1 MIVRARLAS
10 RLNAGGRMLAAVACA
25 CVIGLAAAPHARA
38 GDLDRAYAAL
48 RGGTAKLDDVRAIGL
63 GAAQGDPVAAEVLG
77 WLFATGTV
85 IRQDPVRAVGWYV
98 RAASRGAPNALENA
112 RIVMARLNPAE
123 RARLDPTWTRYV
135 QSASVQATAPVIRRF
150 GRNAGPGPRASTIP
164 ADRLA
169 VVQMVE
175 AATAGTNVTPS
186 LAKAVAKVESNFRAD
201 AVSSA
206 GARGVMQI
214 MPSTAAGEFGAHPDT
229 LWDARYNAVL
239 GVRYLDSL
247 ITRYGA
253 VDIALS
259 HYNGG
264 SSVGPPGNARVTPW
278 TRDYVDAVLAWERVF
293 AGRAPGEPSPL
304 PMSQVSPEK
313 TPTAGP
319 IVHNVRP
326 AQSRPRVRIIRPSY

>member
-1 MIVRARLAS
+1 MTVRARLAS
-10 RLNAGGRMLAAVACA
+10 RLKAGGRLLAVAACACMLGAAVAPMA
-25 CVIGLAAAPHARA
+25 LAR
-38 GDLDRAYAAL
+38 DLDPAYAAL
-48 RGGTAKLDDVRAIGL
+48 RAGTARLDDVRAIGL
-63 GAAQGDPVAAEVLG
+63 GAAEGDPVAAEVLG
-77 WLFATGTV
+77 YLFATGTV

-112 RIVMARLNPAE
+112 RILMGRLSPGE
-123 RARLDPTWTRYV
+123 RARLDPTWTRYL
-135 QSASVQATAPVIRRF
+135 QSASIQSGAPVIRRF
-150 GRNAGPGPRASTIP
+150 GRNAGPGPRATTVP

-214 MPSTAAGEFGAHPDT
+214 MPSTAAGEFGVHPDT

-293 AGRAPGEPSPL
+293 AGRATGEASPL
-304 PMSQVSPEK
+304 PMSQVPPQK
-313 TPTAGP
+313 AAAGP
-319 IVHNVRP
+319 IVRNVGP
-326 AQSRPRVRIIRPSY
+326 AHSRPRVRIIRPSY